1 MAEALGAPF
10 MFVTFS
16 PKVIE
21 NELCLEFAVYQ
32 DMEKKK
38 KLFSLMLNGNVAE
51 RGLLLSS
58 NPVAVSRAFEI
69 MVQGFFE
76 ILVGHRSTKG
86 RKTGAKCVPGV
97 FGPISGGYGVHEVQG
112 RGVLHMHALLFGNL
126 DPTAVQAFA
135 HNKELREFFCS
146 VIDSMVCGSLR
157 GHDDIRTDA
166 AKTRKL
172 KAEVF
177 AAHRAKLK
185 AQRNSSSQL
194 DKEVSQ
200 TSDLFPPNQ
209 GIQVPLGLQKPVNPD
224 EITDVMTER
233 LVTGYGF
240 REFEDG
246 PFWSINTI
254 IDDYAICDRLYDLGE
269 ATKDVEECKKNF
281 TLKELELLYKRDCIN
296 KGGQEIA
303 AHYNYHTHCFTCH
316 KSSSNTK
323 RYVCRLALPSRRSD
337 KTKVVQ
343 LVEKPGS
350 DGKVRVV
357 EQSPP
362 GSIDS
367 PPVSGQ
373 NTLDARDPRALA
385 LVLRGDQ
392 ESDGLQVE
400 TSLPMS
406 NVLRCNIAAK
416 PLGALS
422 QALNAHHY
430 LTNYFSKK
438 TFDLANTLS
447 LVRTAQVEA
456 VKYPSEAD
464 DAGTEIRKTKHLLT
478 KVVNKLSGSIE
489 ISDTQASMAL
499 LNYESYVS
507 THSFWFVYIWP
518 ALRFQM
524 QLARDRGDVVAP
536 LEIDASEEHGDDSD
550 DEGDEGDAVEGLME
564 DRARL
569 EDDRGYD
576 NHDVLMT

>member
-1 MAEALGAPF
+1 M
-10 MFVTFS
+10 
-16 PKVIE
+16 
-21 NELCLEFAVYQ
+21 
-32 DMEKKK
+32 
-38 KLFSLMLNGNVAE
+38 
-51 RGLLLSS
+51 
-58 NPVAVSRAFEI
+58 
-69 MVQGFFE
+69 
-76 ILVGHRSTKG
+76 
-86 RKTGAKCVPGV
+86 
-97 FGPISGGYGVHEVQG
+97 
-112 RGVLHMHALLFGNL
+112 
-126 DPTAVQAFA
+126 
-135 HNKELREFFCS
+135 
-146 VIDSMVCGSLR
+146 
-157 GHDDIRTDA
+157 
-166 AKTRKL
+166 
-172 KAEVF
+172 
-177 AAHRAKLK
+177 
-185 AQRNSSSQL
+185 
-194 DKEVSQ
+194 
-200 TSDLFPPNQ
+200 
-209 GIQVPLGLQKPVNPD
+209 
-224 EITDVMTER
+224 
-233 LVTGYGF
+233 
-240 REFEDG
+240 
-246 PFWSINTI
+246 
-254 IDDYAICDRLYDLGE
+254 
-269 ATKDVEECKKNF
+269 
-281 TLKELELLYKRDCIN
+281 LYKRDCIN

-316 KSSSNTK
+316 KSSSKTK

-337 KTKVVQ
+337 KTKMVQ
-343 LVEKPGS
+343 LVEKPIS

-536 LEIDASEEHGDDSD
+536 LEIDASEDHGDDSDDSD
-550 DEGDEGDAVEGLME
+550 DEGDEDDAVEGLME

-576 NHDVLMT
+576 NRDVFVPYQAMNRIVVCSQHDHYRWRAETPESPLLLLNLKEWCEMMRVVPRKDRSDKKSSRGRRPNATYLFNKAHPLHETHCQQVCSSPALALLAGSRRPPPPGPMPDRICDVVGYARWLKKANTFAWYAGTLLVPWEFDGTCRVSDWSSLEIVAANWRDPLYPLRYCIKEGRRSYLNRIGEQLRVETSTRKMLNTHRFEFAKRFNNVDRARMANTDGSTEAVQKQRILLAKAIDAIQQEADVGIHGSCKKSALVRQAYNA